1 MVLLNTTFH
10 VHPSV
15 DAAFRQWVKE
25 KYLPAAERAGV
36 SLDPVV
42 SRILADS
49 EDGGVN
55 YAVQFKAEKLD
66 VARRWHDTEA
76 HALKESLHRLYGER
90 VLHFTTY
97 MEIL

>member
-1 MVLLNTTFH
+1 MILLNTTFH

-15 DAAFRQWVKE
+15 DVAFHQWLREV
-25 KYLPAAERAGV
+25 YLPTAHRAGV
-36 SLDPVV
+36 SIEPLV
-42 SRILADS
+42 SRILGES

-55 YAVQFKAEKLD
+55 YAVQFKTESLD

-76 HALKESLHRLYGER
+76 QAMKEKLFRQYGER

>member
-10 VHPSV
+10 VHQSV
-15 DAAFRQWVKE
+15 DVAFHQWLREV
-25 KYLPAAERAGV
+25 YLPTADRSGV
-36 SLDPVV
+36 SIEPLV
-42 SRILADS
+42 SRILGES

-55 YAVQFKAEKLD
+55 YAVQFKVASLD
-66 VARRWHDTEA
+66 IARRWHDTEA
-76 HALKESLHRLYGER
+76 QAMKEKLFRQYGER